1 MTAFSGR
8 GAVWLARL
16 TGGQEVAGSSPVA
29 PIFSKNCM
37 FSKNVELFFI
47 TQRLTLLT
55 ERFKISAS
63 GSSNVD
69 NSLIKVGT

>member
-1 MTAFSGR
+1 
-8 GAVWLARL
+8 
-16 TGGQEVAGSSPVA
+16 
-29 PIFSKNCM
+29 M